1 MVYAVIALLLALGAV
16 GVLMLTAKTASLG
29 PPPDVAPTGAPS
41 PLWAGVRYL
50 FVVRLEVTE
59 EMARAI
65 LEAKG
70 VEALEFS
77 SATVA
82 PFWAKPGVPYS
93 DRVAAFRFLAKGN
106 GSVTPGSNFYEVGRL
121 ERVVRLDGQEFSAP
135 APDGGSEGW
144 V

>member
-1 MVYAVIALLLALGAV
+1 MVYAVIAVLLALG
-16 GVLMLTAKTASLG
+16 VLGALALTAKTASLD
-29 PPPDVAPTGAPS
+29 PPDMAPVGGPA

-70 VEALEFS
+70 VEALEFGP
-77 SATVA
+77 AAVA
-82 PFWAKPGVPYS
+82 PFWTKPGEAFS
-93 DRVAAFRFLAKGN
+93 TRVAAFRFLAKGN

-121 ERVVRLDGQEFSAP
+121 ERVVRLDGLPFSAQP
-135 APDGGSEGW
+135 ATDAEGW